1 MINQKLKIK
10 NQESFVFHSTAFIT
24 FLPCFVSFV
33 ELLVKL
39 VLEFLDLY
47 KFDSYSTYLNQL
59 NMKTTRTI
67 IIDDERLA
75 REELR
80 SLLKEYQEIDVVAE
94 AINGIDGIEKIK
106 EFNPD
111 LIFLDVSMPGMNGF
125 EMLKQL
131 EDLPQVVFVTAHD
144 EYALQAF
151 ENQALDYIL
160 KPIDPEK
167 IANVIRKVTNENSF
181 EDEQL
186 VNLRKS
192 RRLGEN
198 DKVFIKDGEK
208 CWFIELKNVRM
219 MESDGNYVKVYF
231 DTFRPMVLRSL
242 NSFEEKLDNEV
253 FFRAN
258 RKFIINLNHVVAI
271 ENWFNGGLKVE
282 LSKGEKIEI
291 SRRQAIR
298 FREVFS
304 L

>member
-1 MINQKLKIK
+1 
-10 NQESFVFHSTAFIT
+10 
-24 FLPCFVSFV
+24 
-33 ELLVKL
+33 
-39 VLEFLDLY
+39 
-47 KFDSYSTYLNQL
+47 
-59 NMKTTRTI
+59 MKTTRTI

-80 SLLKEYQEIDVVAE
+80 SLLKEYQEIEIVAE

-144 EYALQAF
+144 EFALQAF

-160 KPIDPEK
+160 KPIDPDK
-167 IANVIRKVTNENSF
+167 IANVVRKISHENSF

-186 VNLRKS
+186 LNLRKS
-192 RRLGEN
+192 RRLCEH

-282 LSKGEKIEI
+282 LSKGEKIDI

-298 FREVFS
+298 FRDIFS

>member
-1 MINQKLKIK
+1 
-10 NQESFVFHSTAFIT
+10 
-24 FLPCFVSFV
+24 
-33 ELLVKL
+33 
-39 VLEFLDLY
+39 
-47 KFDSYSTYLNQL
+47 
-59 NMKTTRTI
+59 MKTTRTI

-80 SLLKEYQEIDVVAE
+80 SLLKEHQEIEIVAE
-94 AINGIDGIEKIK
+94 AVNALDGIEKIK

-111 LIFLDVSMPGMNGF
+111 LIFLDISMPGMNGF

-131 EDLPQVVFVTAHD
+131 EDLPQVVFVTAYD

-167 IANVIRKVTNENSF
+167 IVNVVRKISQENNYV
-181 EDEQL
+181 DEQSF
-186 VNLRKS
+186 NDRKS
-192 RRLGEN
+192 RKLTAK

-208 CWFIELKNVRM
+208 CWFVELDTIRM

-242 NSFEEKLDNEV
+242 NSFEDRLDNEV